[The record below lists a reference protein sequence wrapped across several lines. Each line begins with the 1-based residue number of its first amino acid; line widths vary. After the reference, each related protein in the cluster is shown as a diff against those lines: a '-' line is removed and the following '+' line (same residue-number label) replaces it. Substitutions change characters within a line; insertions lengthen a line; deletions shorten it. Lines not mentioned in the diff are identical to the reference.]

1 MLIRSQNR
9 LRLVNMENIDTLA
22 IGLGSFQIYS
32 FLGNESTLLG
42 TYSTEEKVVKVLD
55 MIQESYVTNK
65 GYYLSGNKSRTS
77 YVFYM
82 PQDDE
87 VEL

>member
-1 MLIRSQNR
+1 MLIRSQDR
-9 LRLVNMENIDTLA
+9 LRLVNTENIDTLA
-22 IGLGSFQIYS
+22 IELGSFHIYS

-42 TYSTEEKVVKVLD
+42 KYSTEEKAVKVLD
-55 MIQESYVTNK
+55 MIQESYIANK
-65 GYYLSGNKSRTS
+65 GYYLSGSKSKTS